1 MPWTADGFCSGR
13 RIRKENQSPEWVFN
27 RLDCI
32 EYLKN
37 DSGWTH
43 KKAVQETHAPNK
55 GLFSRLKE
63 NRIILNPEPVGDA
76 PKKGKNAKP
85 QDYVWTICD
94 NEAEHLGL
102 LGNDLKLGNG

>member
-1 MPWTADGFCSGR
+1 MMFNMSHGKIGEPSLLKL
-13 RIRKENQSPEWVFN
+13 IRPIFPDNKCNHP
-27 RLDCI
+27 I

-37 DSGWTH
+37 DGGWTH

-85 QDYVWTICD
+85 QKSVGYS
-94 NEAEHLGL
+94 
-102 LGNDLKLGNG
+102 